1 MLQGYV
7 LMLIIIYYWHIYV
20 YYIPTQAETGSA
32 GAGGAEYA
40 WHAGANRNFLPL
52 KVKLSSEMKILEK
65 E

>member
-1 MLQGYV
+1 MQLQDNA
-7 LMLIIIYYWHIYV
+7 LMYIISLNTV
-20 YYIPTQAETGSA
+20 YYISTQAETGSA

>member
-1 MLQGYV
+1 MYST
-7 LMLIIIYYWHIYV
+7 IYMYS
-20 YYIPTQAETGSA
+20 YIPTQAETGSA

>member
-1 MLQGYV
+1 MLV
-7 LMLIIIYYWHIYV
+7 IIYYRPIYIIFLHRQRQEV
-20 YYIPTQAETGSA
+20 Q